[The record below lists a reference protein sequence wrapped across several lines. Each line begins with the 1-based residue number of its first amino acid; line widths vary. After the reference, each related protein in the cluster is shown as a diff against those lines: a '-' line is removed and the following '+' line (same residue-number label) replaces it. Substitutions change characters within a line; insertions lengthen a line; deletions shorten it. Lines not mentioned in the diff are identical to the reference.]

1 MRGRDP
7 ADPGPP
13 VGDLHKVDAWLRNR
27 RASSAF
33 IDPVINK
40 LSRLT
45 FVRIAGLAVGAA
57 AVSGAA
63 VLVTASA
70 AGFNLP
76 FLATPSQAAPVSVDQ
91 AAAAPSALCA
101 DLIGHLS
108 ADLKTTTGAL
118 NAAYQ
123 KAIGETLADQVKS
136 GKLTQARAD
145 AIKKR
150 LAGHPPCAL
159 AQPLNGGGATIGAF
173 RPALLSAAAST
184 LGITDSALKADL
196 AKGMTLSQVAAA
208 QKVTEAQFR
217 AGLIAKLTPVLD
229 AAVTSKKLTPAQEQ
243 AIIKRLQTGPIP
255 LWNKPVPKKATA
267 TPAPASSTN

>member
-1 MRGRDP
+1 
-7 ADPGPP
+7 
-13 VGDLHKVDAWLRNR
+13 
-27 RASSAF
+27 
-33 IDPVINK
+33 VINK
-40 LSRLT
+40 LTRLT
-45 FVRIAGLAVGAA
+45 IVRIAGLALGAA

-76 FLATPSQAAPVSVDQ
+76 FLGTSSQAAPASLDQ

-101 DLIGHLS
+101 DFIGHLS
-108 ADLKTTTGAL
+108 ADLNTTTSAL

-123 KAIGETLADQVKS
+123 KAIGETLADEVKS

-150 LAGHPPCAL
+150 LAGRPPCAM
-159 AQPLNGGGATIGAF
+159 ANQLNGGGATLGAF

-184 LGITDSALKADL
+184 LGITDAVLKADL
-196 AKGMTLSQVAAA
+196 AKGMTLSQIAAA

-217 AGLIAKLTPVLD
+217 AGLIAKLTPALD

-255 LWNKPVPKKATA
+255 LGNKPIQKKAAA
-267 TPAPASSTN
+267 TPTPASAST